1 MNPRERKLL
10 FVLLGLL
17 GAGGVGV
24 LGYQWFVK
32 PYRSN
37 TATLTRLALDT
48 ETQQFQLDLHFKEKR
63 LLLDARK
70 KSLPSSVDRAAA
82 EYAKFLR
89 PLLLACGLTVDDFQG
104 PAVAEVKVGGGAG
117 KPGKKSSHKVLTF
130 NIRAKGEAGQL
141 GKALAAMQRAPL
153 LHRVKTLT
161 VDRMDTS
168 VGKDASNR
176 LTISMVVEALI
187 VGGTPKEGTLS
198 PSELDL
204 AKLTSA
210 SGPRQYADVQRRNLF
225 VGKIPPPPP
234 PRTEEVAEEGPAV
247 PEHVRLVST
256 NPLAR
261 EAHLRNLLA
270 SVRTPEMRVRS
281 IPRSGY
287 DTFRIMDEDYS
298 RVLVK
303 AKVLRVDHRDV
314 YFQVSDW
321 VYGIHVGQTV
331 ADAMRSPLSDERVE
345 ELGLAKLF
353 DPNWGKEEKKA
364 PTPKNNKGGR
374 GSKGGKSGK
383 GGKR

>member
-10 FVLLGLL
+10 FLLVGLL
-17 GAGGVGV
+17 GVGAVGV
-24 LGYQWFVK
+24 LGYQWFLK
-32 PYRSN
+32 PYRTN
-37 TATLTRLALDT
+37 AAALAKLTHEAEDA
-48 ETQQFQLDLHFKEKR
+48 QDQLDQLYQEKR
-63 LLLDARK
+63 LLQDARK
-70 KSLPSSVDRAAA
+70 KGLPPNVDRAAA

-89 PLLLACGLTVDDFQG
+89 PLLLECGLSVDDFQG
-104 PAVAEVKVGGGAG
+104 PTVAEVKVGGSPGT
-117 KPGKKSSHKVLTF
+117 PGKKSSHKTLTF

-141 GKALAAMQRAPL
+141 GKALAAIQHAPL

-168 VGKDASNR
+168 VGKDASKR

-187 VGGTPKEGTLS
+187 VGGTPKDGLTL
-198 PSELDL
+198 PSALDRT
-204 AKLTSA
+204 KLTSL
-210 SGPRQYADVQRRNLF
+210 SGLRQYADLKHRNLF
-225 VGKIPPPPP
+225 VGKSPPEPPQMAEKEEDPGP
-234 PRTEEVAEEGPAV
+234 PV

-256 NPLAR
+256 NVLAR

-270 SVRTPEMRVRS
+270 SVRTPEIRVRS

-321 VYGIHVGQTV
+321 IYAIHVGQTV
-331 ADAMRSPLSDERVE
+331 ADAMRSPLSDERVVD
-345 ELGLAKLF
+345 LGLEKLF
-353 DPNWGKEEKKA
+353 DPNWGKEEQKKKA
-364 PTPKNNKGGR
+364 PAPKKSKGGR
-374 GSKGGKSGK
+374 GGK